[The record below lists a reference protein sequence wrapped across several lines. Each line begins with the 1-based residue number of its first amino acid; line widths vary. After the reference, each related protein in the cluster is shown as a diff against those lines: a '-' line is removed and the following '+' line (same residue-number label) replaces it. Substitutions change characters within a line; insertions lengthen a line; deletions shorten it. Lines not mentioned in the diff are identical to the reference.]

1 MRPVYAIF
9 RLRAGGDCRH
19 YSAREPKNL
28 EVEKT
33 MDELGALIGRKYEP
47 VQYVGT
53 PQDEYPIVAL
63 GSG

>member
-1 MRPVYAIF
+1 
-9 RLRAGGDCRH
+9 
-19 YSAREPKNL
+19 
-28 EVEKT
+28 

-53 PQDEYPIVAL
+53 PPDEYAIVAL